1 MNFTKLI
8 EQLKDAFAK
17 AYKALY
23 EEMRRHEKAEATH
36 RSHAAK
42 WTAKAMQDEAKE
54 IKAEHAKNHK
64 AILAVLNQEK
74 EAITKEFEKE
84 VLTAYQPT
92 GAAINEDDVL
102 LLQSG
107 IILSSNEIDNLV
119 NKYINNTTMLRIVEN
134 YVEQNGIAVSSK
146 AKQKFLHAN
155 SEGEFEKQ
163 AFADFVF
170 NAEHQI
176 GLMQYTSAG
185 NDIFDKCNARLE
197 EYCNTFKTKMHLN
210 KEGESNV

>member
-1 MNFTKLI
+1 MNFVKLI
-8 EQLKDAFAK
+8 EQLKDSFVK

-23 EEMRRHEKAEATH
+23 EEMRRHESAEATH

-42 WTAKAMQDEAKE
+42 WTAKAMQDEAEE
-54 IKAEHAKNHK
+54 IRSEHTKNNK
-64 AILAVLNQEK
+64 AILATLRVER
-74 EAITKEFEKE
+74 EAIEAEFEKE
-84 VLTAYQPT
+84 VLKAYQPT

-102 LLQSG
+102 LLNSG

-119 NKYINNTTMLRIVEN
+119 DKYLNNSTMLRVVES
-134 YVEQNGIAVSSK
+134 YAIQNGIETSTR
-146 AKQKFLHAN
+146 AKHEFNHAN
-155 SEGEFEKQ
+155 SEGDFARE
-163 AFADFVF
+163 AFKVF
-170 NAEHQI
+170 ATNAEHQI
-176 GLMQYTSAG
+176 GLMQYTSAT